1 MGSVDPIVSRI
12 TAQDP
17 NCIQGSEPSRKA
29 AEGHMNLRSSQATTY
44 SGTRLYGALGRV
56 GAALGKTSLQLRMR
70 LVNAIFLSGI
80 VAFIVITHQALQ
92 LQLDATD
99 ELVRLHEAERYA
111 EDADRLH
118 DTLRGDL
125 YAALLAPRM
134 SETGAGE
141 VLRIWQ
147 GEVARFRDDLQQQA
161 KLVLPPEVERN
172 VARTRESAEE
182 FLVRTQDL
190 MELATHDQ
198 AALVAQLPSFEAR
211 FSELGLTF
219 AGLNTVLSNE
229 LAVAKRQT
237 ATARDRA
244 NRSILVAA
252 ALIIAGAM
260 LLAGTITYSIRRS
273 IRHVAHVAHALAE
286 GQLDVRYTQATSH
299 EVGAIG
305 ESLNRMADSLR
316 NTLTKMRTDS
326 DHDRFNKQLAEAF
339 EIADAES
346 DIAAVTSRAMQS
358 ISPSHAMELLVV
370 DAGRGVLQRVAEH
383 PLRGSPGCSVQHA
396 ASCVAV
402 RRGTTVVYADSEQLN
417 ACPYLRGRTASRA
430 SAVCV
435 PLSFMGR
442 SVGVLH
448 ATSSVDVPLEERR
461 VVDLETLALHAGT
474 RTGTVRA
481 FRRTQLEALTDS
493 LTDLL
498 NRRALEAELR
508 DLVKLG
514 QRFSLIM
521 ADLDHFKKLN
531 DTFGHRVGDRALRT
545 FAEAVRGVL
554 RSGDRAARWGGE
566 EFVIV
571 LHGSPA
577 EQAQEWTQ
585 RLRQRLAERCGKDE
599 VPMFTASYGVAD
611 ASMWPDVAGLL
622 RIADAALYVSK
633 NQGRDR
639 VTIGSPDAALGTEA
653 QDASDLTGQVK
664 TLSM

>member
-1 MGSVDPIVSRI
+1 
-12 TAQDP
+12 
-17 NCIQGSEPSRKA
+17 
-29 AEGHMNLRSSQATTY
+29 
-44 SGTRLYGALGRV
+44 V
-56 GAALGKTSLQLRMR
+56 GAALGKTSLQLRMWV
-70 LVNAIFLSGI
+70 VNAIFLSGI

-118 DTLRGDL
+118 DSLRGDL
-125 YAALLAPRM
+125 YAALLTPRK
-134 SETGAGE
+134 SETDTGE
-141 VLRIWQ
+141 VLRIWH

-161 KLVLPPEVERN
+161 KLALPREVEEN
-172 VARTRESAEE
+172 VDRTRESAEE
-182 FLVRTQDL
+182 FLVRADDL
-190 MELATHDQ
+190 IELATRDQ
-198 AALVAQLPSFEAR
+198 ASLVAQLPNFEAR
-211 FSELGLTF
+211 FSELGRTF
-219 AGLNTVLSNE
+219 EGLNAVLSDE
-229 LAVAKRQT
+229 LTVAKRQT
-237 ATARDRA
+237 ASARDRA
-244 NRSILVAA
+244 DRSILVAA
-252 ALIIAGAM
+252 AFIIAGAM

-273 IRHVAHVAHALAE
+273 IRHVAHVAHALAD
-286 GQLDVRYTQATSH
+286 GQLDVRYTQVTSH
-299 EVGAIG
+299 EVGEIG

-326 DHDRFNKQLAEAF
+326 EHDRFNKQLAEAF

-346 DIAAVTSRAMQS
+346 DIAAVASRAMQS

-370 DAGRGVLQRVAEH
+370 DARDGALQRVAEH
-383 PLRGSPGCSVQHA
+383 PVSGSPGCSVQHA

-402 RRGTTVVYADSEQLN
+402 RRGSAIVGAYRGQLN
-417 ACPYLRGRTASRA
+417 ACPHLRGRPTGPA

-448 ATSSVDVPLEERR
+448 ATSSIEAPLEERKI
-461 VVDLETLALHAGT
+461 VDLESLALHAGT

-498 NRRALEAELR
+498 NRRALEPELR

-531 DTFGHRVGDRALRT
+531 DTFGHRAGDRALRT
-545 FAEAVRGVL
+545 FAETVRGAL

-571 LHGSPA
+571 LHGAGA

-585 RLRQRLAERCGKDE
+585 RLRQRLAERSGKDE
-599 VPMFTASYGVAD
+599 VPTFTASFGVAD
-611 ASMWPDVAGLL
+611 SSMWPNVPGLL

-633 NQGRDR
+633 KQGRDR
-639 VTIGSPDAALGTEA
+639 VTIGSPDTALGNES
-653 QDASDLTGQVK
+653 QDADPTK
-664 TLSM
+664 TLSLEAV